1 MKDYT
6 RNLMLRPSSWP
17 PLPRDEDVQPADAGA
32 PRVSDTATKERF
44 DRIATLARRLFD
56 MPIALLTLVD
66 DARQRVVSV
75 QGMTVGEAARGLSF
89 CAYTSLADETM
100 VAPDT
105 RLDRRFAQHP
115 LVVGAPGI
123 RYYAGQALH
132 GPQGQPV
139 GTLCVL
145 DLCPRRLGDD
155 DLSTLRDLAAWAE
168 AELTALRHER
178 AARLRQGNDQRLRA
192 IMDSVPD
199 GIVTFDDQ
207 GLITSFNG
215 SAERIFGYTAREV
228 LGQNVE
234 LLLPTDDQDDVVGNG
249 GRSELV
255 GRRRD
260 RTRFPIEL
268 AANDISLG
276 EQRLFITVMR
286 DITERKALERELAQA
301 RDRALE
307 TSRLKS
313 EFLATMSHEI
323 RTPMNGVIGMTDL
336 LLTTPLDE
344 EQREFAGVVRD
355 SADTLLGIIDEILD
369 FSKIEAGKIVLDD
382 AKVQPVVVVEA
393 VCELLAPKA
402 REKGIALLSFIAP
415 DIPTLLRGD
424 PGRLRQILLNLVGNA
439 VKFTEQ
445 GEVVVT
451 VTHEPTNDVAGH
463 ADHADHPDV
472 LLRVAVTDTGIGLS
486 DEARQR
492 LFQPFTQ
499 ADGSTTRRYGGTGLG
514 LAISRRL
521 AELMGGNIGVQS
533 VEGVGSTFWFTA
545 RLASGVANVAGE
557 AQASPLPA
565 PDLHDGH
572 VLVVDD
578 QPTHR
583 DIVIRYLES
592 WGLQADAVATARD
605 AFARLHAAARDGE
618 PYDVAVVDLMM
629 PDADGFALLRMV
641 QRDPVLGRTQ
651 LILLT
656 AFDDRG
662 QREQALAAG
671 FAAYVAK
678 PVKRAQLLAAIG
690 AAVTDTRAT
699 DTASPM
705 PSPAMDR
712 PRAAAADDRM
722 ILLADDTLTGRQVAI
737 AHLDRLGYLVDA
749 VGDGQAAVDGIAAAA
764 AAGRPYA
771 LALMDWQ
778 MPVLDGLGAT
788 RAIRSAE
795 TATGGHIPII
805 GLTAN
810 AMVGDREGCL
820 GAGMDDYLS
829 KPLRPDALRAVLERW
844 LPGASHDGDRALPG
858 ASHDGDRARP

>member
-17 PLPRDEDVQPADAGA
+17 PLPRDEDVQLADTGA
-32 PRVSDTATKERF
+32 PRVPDTAAKERF
-44 DRIATLARRLFD
+44 DRIATLAQRLFD

-100 VAPDT
+100 VVPDT

-115 LVVGAPGI
+115 LVVGAPGV

-132 GPQGQPV
+132 GPQGQPM

-168 AELTALRHER
+168 AELTTLRHDR
-178 AARLRQGNDQRLRA
+178 AAHLRQGNDQRLRA

-260 RTRFPIEL
+260 RTRFPIEM

-286 DITERKALERELAQA
+286 DITERKVLERELAQA
-301 RDRALE
+301 RDGALE

-323 RTPMNGVIGMTDL
+323 RTPMNGIIGMTDL

-355 SADTLLGIIDEILD
+355 SGDTLLTIIDEILD
-369 FSKIEAGKIVLDD
+369 FSKIEAGKMVLDD
-382 AKVQPVVVVEA
+382 VEVQPVAVVEG

-402 REKGIALLSFIAP
+402 REKDIALMAFVAP
-415 DIPTLLRGD
+415 DIPTALRGD

-439 VKFTEQ
+439 VKFTER

-451 VTHEPTNDVAGH
+451 ATHEPATDADADADADAAHAGH
-463 ADHADHPDV
+463 AGHAGPPDV

-486 DEARQR
+486 EEARRR

-521 AELMGGNIGVQS
+521 AELMGG
-533 VEGVGSTFWFTA
+533 
-545 RLASGVANVAGE
+545 RLACTASRASAPRSGSPRGWRPASR
-557 AQASPLPA
+557 ASPASRERRRRRRRHRRTCTVSA
-565 PDLHDGH
+565 PW
-572 VLVVDD
+572 
-578 QPTHR
+578 
-583 DIVIRYLES
+583 S
-592 WGLQADAVATARD
+592 
-605 AFARLHAAARDGE
+605 
-618 PYDVAVVDLMM
+618 
-629 PDADGFALLRMV
+629 
-641 QRDPVLGRTQ
+641 
-651 LILLT
+651 
-656 AFDDRG
+656 
-662 QREQALAAG
+662 
-671 FAAYVAK
+671 
-678 PVKRAQLLAAIG
+678 
-690 AAVTDTRAT
+690 
-699 DTASPM
+699 
-705 PSPAMDR
+705 
-712 PRAAAADDRM
+712 
-722 ILLADDTLTGRQVAI
+722 
-737 AHLDRLGYLVDA
+737 
-749 VGDGQAAVDGIAAAA
+749 
-764 AAGRPYA
+764 
-771 LALMDWQ
+771 
-778 MPVLDGLGAT
+778 
-788 RAIRSAE
+788 
-795 TATGGHIPII
+795 
-805 GLTAN
+805 
-810 AMVGDREGCL
+810 
-820 GAGMDDYLS
+820 
-829 KPLRPDALRAVLERW
+829 
-844 LPGASHDGDRALPG
+844 
-858 ASHDGDRARP
+858 